1 MAALANK
8 IGNDPVLLSLLDIFN
23 SQRRQFGAPQTA
35 SQENGECGVV
45 SLAPETANVYRPKK
59 TLTMLRGT
67 PIANRHTQSFGTLH
81 ASNPSR
87 QVGAQEPAIGRLVR
101 QPSDCRKPQVDGR
114 GCIMLRF
121 ERNPIP
127 GNHGLVEG

>member
-1 MAALANK
+1 MNETIAPAWRECLRLSRAA
-8 IGNDPVLLSLLDIFN
+8 
-23 SQRRQFGAPQTA
+23 A
-35 SQENGECGVV
+35 SGTIKA
-45 SLAPETANVYRPKK
+45 L
-59 TLTMLRGT
+59 TLFRGK

-87 QVGAQEPAIGRLVR
+87 QVGAQERAIGRLVR